1 MRGDPL
7 LAVKCYSLLFIN
19 LRNEMWTSYI
29 LCQPFLMEAISL
41 RAPSADEEYT
51 EYFVSFLKSL
61 SIRINHSQVTLFYN
75 KVPTAKPRGTA
86 PSRSPWLPCTTT
98 TTLTSWSAPA
108 S

>member
-19 LRNEMWTSYI
+19 LRNEMWISYI
-29 LCQPFLMEAISL
+29 LCQSFLMEAISL

-61 SIRINHSQVTLFYN
+61 SIRINQSQVTLFYN
-75 KVPTAKPRGTA
+75 KVSLFPPSATA
-86 PSRSPWLPCTTT
+86 PSP
-98 TTLTSWSAPA
+98 
-108 S
+108 

>member
-19 LRNEMWTSYI
+19 LRNEMWTSFI
-29 LCQPFLMEAISL
+29 LCQSFLMDAISL
-41 RAPSADEEYT
+41 RAHSADEEYT

-61 SIRINHSQVTLFYN
+61 SIRINQSQVTLFFN
-75 KVPTAKPRGTA
+75 KVLPAPRSATA
-86 PSRSPWLPCTTT
+86 PSRWRWPPCTTT
-98 TTLTSWSAPA
+98 TTPTSWCAPA